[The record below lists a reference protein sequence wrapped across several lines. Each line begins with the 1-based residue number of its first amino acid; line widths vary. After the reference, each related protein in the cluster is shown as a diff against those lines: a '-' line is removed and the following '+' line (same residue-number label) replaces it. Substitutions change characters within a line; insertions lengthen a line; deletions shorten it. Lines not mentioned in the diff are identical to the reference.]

1 MPESSK
7 STKISTK
14 NFASSCQDILLSVK
28 GTSVKY
34 FSALPLDDKEEA
46 RLVRDPISAVPPK
59 VWELVPKLRLVF
71 VPFLERHPRSKKER
85 PRLYITAD
93 DPPEGRKY
101 YTGTEET
108 RGQTFLFLA
117 MADEGDGFDAHS
129 AMYQWLAEVIADRAD
144 PELAVDFFRQVDA
157 ELSSN
162 TPGEI
167 NDGLWELKQELLR
180 SQAEGAELDEI
191 FMRYRLDALR
201 DTMGLY
207 LHGLCCDL
215 TLEASPKQLAS
226 KHIRNRLLYF
236 HARLPPPPGIA
247 LFPEELQKG

>member
-1 MPESSK
+1 MPESRK

-14 NFASSCQDILLSVK
+14 NFASSCQDILLPVE

-34 FSALPLDDKEEA
+34 FSAMPLDGKEEA

-59 VWELVPKLRLVF
+59 VFEFVPKLRLVF

-85 PRLYITAD
+85 PRLYITTD

-117 MADEGDGFDAHS
+117 MADEGDGFDAHTV
-129 AMYQWLAEVIADRAD
+129 MFQWLAEVVAERAD
-144 PELAVDFFRQVDA
+144 EDLAINFFRQVDS
-157 ELSSN
+157 ELKSN
-162 TPGEI
+162 TPGEL
-167 NDGLWELKQELLR
+167 NDSLWELKQELLR
-180 SQAEGAELDEI
+180 SEAEGPELEELL
-191 FMRYRLDALR
+191 MRYRLEALR

-215 TLEASPKQLAS
+215 TLDARPKQLAS
-226 KHIRNRLLYF
+226 KHIRKRLRYF

-247 LFPEELQKG
+247 LFPEELQEA